1 MTVGPETLRERMDV
15 ELLELQAVL
24 LLKER
29 VSALRGQ
36 QARMWELVS
45 TVRPARKPVQWR
57 LAPGACE
64 SRGLVE
70 ERQAVR
76 REQQA
81 SPRSAPRERP
91 AAEHRLKREL
101 RKPVQPEP

>member
-1 MTVGPETLRERMDV
+1 MTVGPETLPERRDV

-29 VSALRGQ
+29 ASAPRGQ

-57 LAPGACE
+57 LAPGAFE
-64 SRGLVE
+64 SRELVE
-70 ERQAVR
+70 DQQAVR
-76 REQQA
+76 VEQLA
-81 SPRSAPRERP
+81 SPRPAAQERP
-91 AAEHRLKREL
+91 AAEH
-101 RKPVQPEP
+101 